1 MRSRARVSRHIVRV
15 TATRVG
21 CYSYVVSMALSGL
34 DLSGRAWADVSE
46 EWESTVAHKPAAA
59 GKAAGAMD
67 LALAAELEMMAETS
81 RDGINLLFKKVGVL
95 LQMWHKMSAS
105 VHSLRR

>member
-1 MRSRARVSRHIVRV
+1 
-15 TATRVG
+15 
-21 CYSYVVSMALSGL
+21 MALSGL

-46 EWESTVAHKPAAA
+46 EWESTMAHKPAAA

-67 LALAAELEMMAETS
+67 PALAVELEMMAETS

-95 LQMWHKMSAS
+95 LQVWRKISAFVYS
-105 VHSLRR
+105 MRR